1 MLKWRFSQ
9 IGAAEGKDCSSTNIL
24 SNKVLS
30 VRISVQMKSLYFSRK
45 SVLINMDRV
54 SIAIYLLFALS
65 NWVLQL
71 PAAPPPLT
79 FEMSSLHSANA
90 KSGVVTDYKQEQTLF
105 RTNEWA

>member
-1 MLKWRFSQ
+1 
-9 IGAAEGKDCSSTNIL
+9 
-24 SNKVLS
+24 
-30 VRISVQMKSLYFSRK
+30 MKSLYFFRK

-71 PAAPPPLT
+71 PAAPPPPPLT

-90 KSGVVTDYKQEQTLF
+90 KSGVVTDYKQEQTFLH
-105 RTNEWA
+105 TNE